1 MADNTTYI
9 LPRDAPEEER
19 LNFQH
24 ALLTKTFG
32 GLYRAPLDAS
42 HIKRVLDIGC
52 GTGNWAIDYAKQNPN
67 AQVVGFDV
75 TGSPEWSTA
84 PSNCKLIEANGE
96 DDSAW
101 ASLGDNFDYIHARL
115 IVVSIRNWPSLF
127 ERISKHLNSGGWFE
141 IQDLQFPTHCV
152 NGSTAAESKVVA
164 WGELMSSGMQKFG
177 LDPYAMNQFPQQMQH
192 VGLMNA
198 KTDEFKMMS
207 GPWGD
212 NDHERELGKMGNKNY
227 HMGFRGFTT
236 TVMKGAHGYT
246 DEQVE
251 EQVRGVLEEID
262 TLKYKTYVP
271 VKVVYAQKA

>member
-32 GLYRAPLDAS
+32 GLYRAPLDPS
-42 HIKRVLDIGC
+42 HVRRVLDIGC

-67 AQVVGFDV
+67 AQVIGFDV
-75 TGSPEWSTA
+75 TGSPEWNTA
-84 PSNCKLIEANGE
+84 PPNCTLIEANGE

-101 ASLGDNFDYIHARL
+101 VSFGDKFDYIHARL

-127 ERISKHLNSGGWFE
+127 EKISNHLTSGGWCE
-141 IQDLQFPTHCV
+141 IQDLQFPTHCL
-152 NGSTAAESKVVA
+152 NGSTSAESKVVA
-164 WGELMSSGMQKFG
+164 WGHLMSSGMRKFG
-177 LDPYAMNQFPQQMQH
+177 LDPNAINHFPQQMQH
-192 VGLMNA
+192 VGLVNA

-207 GPWGD
+207 GPWAD
-212 NDHERELGKMGNKNY
+212 TEHDRELGQMGNKNF

-236 TVMKGAHGYT
+236 TVMKGAHGFS

-251 EQVRGVLEEID
+251 DQVRGVLEEID
-262 TLKYKTYVP
+262 TLKFRTYVP
-271 VKVVYAQKA
+271 LKVVYAQKS